1 MQLEAVKAGYKVP
14 EQPLLDIKPSA
25 CDEKAN
31 DMLRQMLETEGMIE
45 EELDDFYPRSAN
57 EFRERSL
64 EMYNRREVAKSEDL
78 DI

>member
-1 MQLEAVKAGYKVP
+1 
-14 EQPLLDIKPSA
+14 
-25 CDEKAN
+25 
-31 DMLRQMLETEGMIE
+31 MLRQMLETEGMIE